1 MSGPFKMSGSQFLG
15 KGNQS
20 KKSLNQEVASAAQYA
35 SPAKNE
41 NEKTKNASTSE
52 NQATKDQKT
61 YEDTW
66 KASDPYINLTKA
78 KAPKEEIEKAKTRWS
93 TGKNKI

>member
-20 KKSLNQEVASAAQYA
+20 KTSSNQEVASAAPYA
-35 SPAKNE
+35 SPAKNDKD
-41 NEKTKNASTSE
+41 KTG